1 MAKKFNRLKRIFGL
15 LGIGIWLVVEEIV
28 DSSGTNDAHCWADEK
43 RKVAFQSPNRAP
55 PNLNQKFSL
64 KMWWVLYLILT
75 AGGCK
80 LGTAFHHPHF
90 KGGGSGYKAK

>member
-1 MAKKFNRLKRIFGL
+1 M
-15 LGIGIWLVVEEIV
+15 LVVEYLVLV

-90 KGGGSGYKAK
+90 KGGGSGYSAK